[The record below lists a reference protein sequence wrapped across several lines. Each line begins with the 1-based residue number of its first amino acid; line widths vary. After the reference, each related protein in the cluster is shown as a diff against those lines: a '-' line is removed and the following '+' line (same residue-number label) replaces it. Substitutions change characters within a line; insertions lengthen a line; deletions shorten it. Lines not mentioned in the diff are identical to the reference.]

1 MVVAYTIADL
11 IKKGI
16 EILGEGEYNN
26 PLLDSQLLLCHV
38 LNVDKIYTYTHKDQ
52 VVDSH
57 SVDKFLKFIGKR
69 RNGYPIQYILEK
81 QEFMGLDFYVKEGV
95 LIPRPDTEILV
106 EYIIDLVN
114 SRDFSHKDFIK
125 IVDIG
130 TGSGA
135 ITLSL
140 AHYLEN
146 AHLYSIDIS
155 DTALQ
160 VATENSKRLSLESRV
175 TFIKGDLLN
184 PLDEL
189 KLYNSIDII
198 VSNPPYIPTND
209 IAALQKE
216 VSEYEP
222 KAALDGGDDGL
233 DFYRRII
240 CESSKYL
247 VDGGVL
253 AFEIGYDQGN
263 DVKELMLSVGE
274 DKGEIKEQL
283 PCPNTKDISCDEGTD
298 HWCKT
303 NRPYC
308 RGFKDIKIIKDL
320 AGHDRVVTGIFSGF
334 E

>member
-1 MVVAYTIADL
+1 MVDAYTISKL
-11 IKKGI
+11 IKKGM
-16 EILGEGEYNN
+16 ETLGEGEYNN

-52 VVDSH
+52 VVDSQ
-57 SVDKFLKFIGKR
+57 SVDKFLKLIDKR
-69 RNGYPIQYILEK
+69 KSGYPIQYILGK

-106 EYIIDLVN
+106 ENIIELVK
-114 SRDFSHKDFIK
+114 SKYFKDKELIK

-146 AHLYSIDIS
+146 AHVYSIDIS

-160 VATENSKRLSLESRV
+160 VAKENAKRLGLESKV

-184 PLDEL
+184 PLGEL
-189 KLYNSIDII
+189 NIYNSIDII
-198 VSNPPYIPTND
+198 VSNPPYIPTKD

-216 VSEYEP
+216 VAEYEP
-222 KAALDGGDDGL
+222 KLALDGGEDGL

-240 CESSKYL
+240 CESGKYL
-247 VDGGVL
+247 APSGVL
-253 AFEIGYDQGN
+253 AFEIGCNQGN
-263 DVKELMLSVGE
+263 DVKNLME
-274 DKGEIKEQL
+274 DKGGDKGTFLLSYKEQG
-283 PCPNTKDISCDEGTD
+283 CSGKGVKDV
-298 HWCKT
+298 
-303 NRPYC
+303 
-308 RGFKDIKIIKDL
+308 KIIKDL
-320 AGHDRVVTGIFSGF
+320 AGHDRVVVGFFTGFR
-334 E
+334 